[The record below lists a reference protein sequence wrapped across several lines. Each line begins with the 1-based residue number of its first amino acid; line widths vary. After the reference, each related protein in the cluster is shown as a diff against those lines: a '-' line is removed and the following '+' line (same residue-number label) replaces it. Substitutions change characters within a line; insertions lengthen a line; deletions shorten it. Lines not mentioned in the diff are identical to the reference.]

1 MSNVKNF
8 GATGDGSADDTAA
21 IQHAITDGD
30 GLLEFPRGTYRITKP
45 LEVSLKDSGPFGI
58 SGAQGAATIVM
69 AGSGPA
75 FRLIGSHG
83 GTGDPGSVKPPV
95 WQSERMPSIRE
106 ITIEGTHAEADGF
119 ELKETMQ
126 AIFDGVMIRH
136 VRHGIHLVER
146 NRNLQILNC
155 HIYHN
160 RGVGIF
166 MDGLNLHQINI
177 ANSHISYNRL
187 GGIRIERSEIR
198 NLQITGND
206 IEYNNAPRS
215 YPELSHEPTA
225 EIWIDTTA
233 EGASVNEVTI
243 VSNTIQAT
251 ASRGGR
257 NIRIME
263 KRDHSR
269 PPGLITITGN
279 IIGSQETNM
288 HLSGCYGV
296 SLSGNSIYSC
306 SHRNLLIEDSRFIT
320 VGGNHFR
327 RHTEKAGTGV
337 RLVDSRDCTISGSG
351 FHDESAQGQKNGASL
366 LELQNCQRIAV
377 NGCNFSNGVP
387 YGIDALDCH
396 DVVVT
401 GCTIADTRENPQE
414 KASIHFQGSGSGNL
428 IASCSLR
435 GKVSADPAAG
445 LTQKQ

>member
-8 GATGDGSADDTAA
+8 GATGDGQTDDTAA
-21 IQHAITDGD
+21 IRHAIEDGD
-30 GLLEFPRGTYRITKP
+30 GLLEFPKGTYLITSSLEIP
-45 LEVSLKDSGPFGI
+45 LKESGPGGI
-58 SGAQGAATIVM
+58 SGSMGTATIVM
-69 AGSGPA
+69 AGPGPA
-75 FRLIGSHG
+75 FRLLGNHG
-83 GTGDPGSVKPPV
+83 GTGDPGSVKPAV
-95 WQSERMPSIRE
+95 WQSERMPVFRE
-106 ITIEGTHAEADGF
+106 IAIEGSHPEADGF
-119 ELKETMQ
+119 ELKGTMQ

-136 VRHGIHLVER
+136 LRHGIRLVER
-146 NRNLQILNC
+146 NRNIQIVNC

-206 IEYNNAPRS
+206 IEYNNTERS
-215 YPELSHEPTA
+215 FPELPNAPTA

-251 ASRGGR
+251 SSKEGC

-263 KRDHSR
+263 KCDSSR

-279 IIGSQETNM
+279 IIGSQETNI
-288 HLSGCYGV
+288 HLSGCYGIT
-296 SLSGNSIYSC
+296 LTGNSIYSC
-306 SHRNLLIEDSRFIT
+306 SHRNLLIENSRLI
-320 VGGNHFR
+320 VIGSNNFR

-337 RLVDSRDCTISGSG
+337 RLVDSRDCTLSGCS
-351 FHDESAQGQKNGASL
+351 FHDESLEGQENRASL

-377 NGCNFSNGVP
+377 NGCNFSDGVP
-387 YGIDALDCH
+387 YGIDVLDCD
-396 DVVVT
+396 DVLVT
-401 GCTIADTRENPQE
+401 GCTIADTREAPRAE
-414 KASIHFQGSGSGNL
+414 ASIRFKGQGSGNL

-435 GKVSADPAAG
+435 GDVSAEPTAG
-445 LTQKQ
+445 LSQK

>member
-8 GATGDGSADDTAA
+8 GATGDGQTDDTAA
-21 IQHAITDGD
+21 IQHAIKDGD
-30 GLLEFPRGTYRITKP
+30 GLLEFPKGTYLITSP
-45 LEVSLKDSGPFGI
+45 LEIPLKESGPRGI
-58 SGAQGAATIVM
+58 SGSMGTATIVM
-69 AGSGPA
+69 AGPGPA
-75 FRLIGSHG
+75 FRLLGNHG
-83 GTGDPGSVKPPV
+83 GTGDPGSVKPGV
-95 WQSERMPSIRE
+95 WRSERMPTVRE
-106 ITIEGTHAEADGF
+106 IVIEGSHAEADGF

-146 NRNLQILNC
+146 NRNIQIVNC

-206 IEYNNAPRS
+206 IEYNNTERS
-215 YPELSHEPTA
+215 FPELPNEPTA

-243 VSNTIQAT
+243 GSNTIQAT
-251 ASRGGR
+251 SSKEGR

-263 KRDHSR
+263 KRDSSR

-279 IIGSQETNM
+279 IIGSQETNI
-288 HLSGCYGV
+288 HLSGCYGIT
-296 SLSGNSIYSC
+296 LTGNSIYSC
-306 SHRNLLIEDSRFIT
+306 SHRNLLIEDSRLI
-320 VGGNHFR
+320 VIGSNNFR
-327 RHTEKAGTGV
+327 RHTERAGMGV
-337 RLVDSRDCTISGSG
+337 RLIDSRDCTISGCS
-351 FHDESAQGQKNGASL
+351 FHDESLEGQENGASL
-366 LELQNCQRIAV
+366 LELKNCQRIAV
-377 NGCNFSNGVP
+377 NGCNFSDGVP
-387 YGIDALDCH
+387 YGIDALDC
-396 DVVVT
+396 DGVLVT
-401 GCTIADTRENPQE
+401 GCTIADTRETPRAE
-414 KASIHFQGSGSGNL
+414 ASIRFKGKGSGNL

-435 GKVSADPAAG
+435 GDVSAEPTAG
-445 LTQKQ
+445 LSQK

>member
-1 MSNVKNF
+1 MSNVRNF
-8 GATGDGSADDTAA
+8 GAAGDGQTDDTEA
-21 IQHAITDGD
+21 IQHAIKDGD
-30 GLLEFPRGTYRITKP
+30 GLLEFPKGTYRITRP
-45 LEVSLKDSGPFGI
+45 LEIPLKESGPRGI
-58 SGAQGAATIVM
+58 SGSMGTATIVM
-69 AGSGPA
+69 AGPGPA
-75 FRLIGSHG
+75 FRLVGNHG
-83 GTGDPGSVKPPV
+83 GTGDPGSVKPEV
-95 WQSERMPSIRE
+95 WQSERMPTVRE
-106 ITIEGTHAEADGF
+106 IVVEGSHAEADGF
-119 ELKETMQ
+119 ELKGTMQ

-146 NRNLQILNC
+146 NRNIQIVNC

-215 YPELSHEPTA
+215 YPELSTEPTA

-251 ASRGGR
+251 ATKEGR

-263 KRDHSR
+263 KRDGSR

-279 IIGSQETNM
+279 IIGSQETNV
-288 HLSGCYGV
+288 HLSGCYGI
-296 SLSGNSIYSC
+296 SLTGNSIYSC
-306 SHRNLLIEDSRFIT
+306 SHRNLLIEDSRLIT
-320 VGGNHFR
+320 IGSNHFR

-337 RLVDSRDCTISGSG
+337 RLLDSQDCTISGCS
-351 FHDESAQGQKNGASL
+351 FHDESPEGQRSGASL

-387 YGIDALDCH
+387 YGIDALDCR
-396 DVVVT
+396 DVLVT
-401 GCTIADTRENPQE
+401 GCTIADTRETPRAE
-414 KASIHFQGSGSGNL
+414 ASIRFKGQGSGNF

-435 GKVSADPAAG
+435 GEVSAEPTAG
-445 LTQKQ
+445 LSQKP